1 MKKDPTA
8 YIQEQ
13 EKNLCRF
20 VQELVRV
27 PTVNPPGENY
37 AECVAIFEEKLKAL
51 GLKTRVVR
59 VPKSI
64 VREVAPEFVDYP
76 RYNLIARW
84 DVGAKETVHFNG
96 HYDVVPASG
105 KWKFG
110 PFEPKISNGWLYGRG
125 ACDMKGANAAL
136 CFALEAIARGGVT
149 PKFNIEVSFT
159 CDEETGGELGA
170 GYVVHRGLTK
180 ADHAVVLEGASGR
193 EIGVGH
199 NGIVWLDVNVRG
211 RAAHGAHPSRGV
223 NAFEKMAA
231 LIIEL
236 QRLKEAF
243 RKRAYRT
250 PKGKKLYPT
259 VNVGGVFES
268 GPGAKINTVPAE
280 ASFTIDRRVVPS
292 ESVRDAEREL
302 RAAIRSAQRPV
313 RGLRASVSRLLA
325 LEPCVVDHQDR
336 LPQALARAVGRVR
349 RGPRSFGVTQG
360 FTDLH
365 YFVTDGGMSG
375 VGYGA
380 GGKKGHG
387 VDERVRVRDLV
398 DTAKVYATLIAD
410 WG

>member
-1 MKKDPTA
+1 
-8 YIQEQ
+8 
-13 EKNLCRF
+13 

-27 PTVNPPGENY
+27 PTANPPGENY
-37 AECVAIFEEKLKAL
+37 AECVALLEEKLKAI

-59 VPKSI
+59 VPKS
-64 VREVAPEFVDYP
+64 VVKEVAPEFVDYP

-84 DVGAKETVHFNG
+84 DVGARETVHFNG

-105 KWKFG
+105 KWRFG
-110 PFEPKISNGWLYGRG
+110 PFEPKTDNGWLYGRG

-136 CFALEAIARGGVT
+136 CFALEAIAGGGVT
-149 PKFNIEVSFT
+149 PKLNIEVSFT

-193 EIGVGH
+193 EVGVGH
-199 NGIVWLDVNVRG
+199 NGIVWLDVNVLG

-231 LIIEL
+231 LTMEL
-236 QRLKEAF
+236 QRLKETF
-243 RKRAYRT
+243 RRRAYKT

-259 VNVGGVFES
+259 VNVGGVFGCGS
-268 GPGAKINTVPAE
+268 GAKINTVPAE

-292 ESVRDAEREL
+292 ESLRDAEREL
-302 RAAIRSAQRPV
+302 RSTIRTAQGDV
-313 RGLRASVSRLLA
+313 QGLRTSVSRLLA
-325 LEPCVVDHQDR
+325 LKPCVVDHQAPF
-336 LPQALARAVGRVR
+336 PQALARAVSKVR
-349 RGPRSFGVTQG
+349 RGSRSFGVTQG

-375 VGYGA
+375 VGYGT

-387 VDERVRVRDLV
+387 VDERVQVRDLV

-410 WG
+410 WE